1 MIKRKYFLLV
11 AFLIMIIFLAGCG
24 ETIVPTINN
33 DEVKIENVIEEYFMP
48 LDNQNLE

>member
-24 ETIVPTINN
+24 GMIVPTINN
-33 DEVKIENVIEEYFMP
+33 DEAKIESVIEEYFTA
-48 LDNQNLE
+48 LDNQN